1 MAAPDATRPRRVRL
15 EHDARR
21 RQILASARERFTALP
36 YSEVSMQGL
45 ADAAGVARGL
55 LHHYFGSKRELYLE
69 VVRELVRTPTVPV
82 PDLAGLSREEVWER
96 SVDTWLDHVEANRDL
111 WLDSIGAGAA
121 GRDPEVEAIIEE
133 GREAVARRSL
143 LAVGVDPRTAA
154 PEVLA
159 VVRGFGGLAQEV
171 TREWLER
178 ERLDRAQARVLLVGA
193 LPLLLDRLLPAIDPA
208 PHR

>member
-1 MAAPDATRPRRVRL
+1 MARL
-15 EHDARR
+15 AHDERR
-21 RQILASARERFTALP
+21 RQILASAREQFTARP
-36 YSEVSMQGL
+36 YSEVSVQDL

-55 LHHYFGSKRELYLE
+55 LHHYFGSKRDLYLE
-69 VVRELVRTPTVPV
+69 VVRELIRLPTVPL
-82 PDLAGLSREEVWER
+82 PDLQGLDPAAVWEQ
-96 SVDTWLDHVEANRDL
+96 SVDAWLDHIEANRDL

-121 GRDPEVEAIIEE
+121 GRDAEVEAIVDE

-143 LAVGVDPRTAA
+143 VAVGIDPRTAP

-178 ERLDRAQARVLLVGA
+178 ERLDRAQARALLLGA
-193 LPLLLDRLLPAIDPA
+193 LPLLLERLLPEVLAA
-208 PHR
+208 N